1 MVAFRKAVSR
11 GTRFSQIYIPKSMH
25 GLIEPGDEVEVRLV
39 RKGARLHYS
48 KGLQKLS
55 EFKEEL
61 IRGVFSFLEESAH
74 PVSIFVVG
82 SFLREK
88 TGYND
93 IDLVLLFGE
102 KKPSEE
108 LVNARL
114 SEKFNLKFHLLFI
127 DSGHFGR
134 LLKMCPLTRAMFAGF
149 VSSHKSD
156 IPRETYVDRKHIR
169 FLLMMPYD
177 LLEIRLGSRAYFD
190 SLRRLVTI
198 ERFLKKKPIEA
209 SEISRE
215 IEGLMN
221 MHLYNKIMNNEE
233 IEQGSV
239 NLLRKLIRE
248 RLGSIEELLNHG
260 EE

>member
-11 GTRFSQIYIPKSMH
+11 GTRFSQIYVPKSMH

-39 RKGARLHYS
+39 RKGVRLHYS

-55 EFKEEL
+55 EFKEGL
-61 IRGVFSFLEESAH
+61 IRDVFSFLEKTVN

-102 KKPSEE
+102 KKPSEK
-108 LVNARL
+108 LVNYCL
-114 SEKFNLKFHLLFI
+114 SEKFNLKFHLLFL
-127 DSGHFGR
+127 DKGHFDR
-134 LLKMCPLTRAMFAGF
+134 LLKMCPLTRTMFTSF
-149 VSSHKSD
+149 VSSHKAEV
-156 IPRETYVDRKHIR
+156 PRETYVDRKHIR
-169 FLLMMPYD
+169 FLLMMPHD
-177 LLEIRLGSRAYFD
+177 LLEIRLGSRPYFD
-190 SLRRLVTI
+190 SLRRLITI
-198 ERFLKKKPIEA
+198 ERFLKNKSLDA
-209 SEISRE
+209 SEINRE
-215 IEGLMN
+215 MKALMN
-221 MHLYNKIMNNEE
+221 LHLYKKAGNNEE

-248 RLGSIEELLNHG
+248 KLALIEELLNHG
-260 EE
+260 EK